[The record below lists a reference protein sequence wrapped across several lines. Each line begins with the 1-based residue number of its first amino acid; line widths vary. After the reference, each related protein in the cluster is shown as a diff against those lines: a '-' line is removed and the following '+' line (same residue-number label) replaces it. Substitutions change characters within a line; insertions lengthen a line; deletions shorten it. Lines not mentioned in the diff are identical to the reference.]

1 MRKPQKQIRLTEGE
15 ARAALW
21 LVGQAVVVQVTRHSI
36 DNNLVNVLKKLNG
49 VVVRFH
55 KIQRK
60 GE

>member
-1 MRKPQKQIRLTEGE
+1 MKKPQKQIRLTEGE
-15 ARAALW
+15 ARAVLW

-36 DNNLVNVLKKLNG
+36 DNDLVNVLKKLNG
-49 VVVRFH
+49 VVVGFH

>member
-15 ARAALW
+15 ARAALG
-21 LVGQAVVVQVTRHSI
+21 VVSQAIIIQLNRHSI
-36 DNNLVNVLKKLNG
+36 DNDLVNVLKKLNG
-49 VVVRFH
+49 AVVGFH

>member
-15 ARAALW
+15 ARAALSV
-21 LVGQAVVVQVTRHSI
+21 VGMSIVVQFNRHSI
-36 DNNLVNVLKKLNG
+36 DNDLVNVLKKLNG
-49 VVVRFH
+49 VVVGFH